1 MPPIANAVPV
11 PKNFRPNIDKT
22 LKVVR
27 NPCGLEN
34 PCSATFLLRYS
45 KLAEFRGFFSPNNQ
59 MYFLQC
65 DEMIKSCFAVV

>member
-11 PKNFRPNIDKT
+11 PKIFGLNIDKS

-27 NPCGLEN
+27 NPCAPEN
-34 PCSATFLLRYS
+34 PRGASFLLRYS
-45 KLAEFRGFFSPNNQ
+45 KLAEFRVVFSPNNQ

-65 DEMIKSCFAVV
+65 DEMMKWCFTVL

>member
-11 PKNFRPNIDKT
+11 PKIFGLNIDKS

-27 NPCGLEN
+27 NPCAPEN
-34 PCSATFLLRYS
+34 PCGASFLLRYS
-45 KLAEFRGFFSPNNQ
+45 KIAAFRAIFSPNNQ

-65 DEMIKSCFAVV
+65 DEMMKSCFAVL

>member
-11 PKNFRPNIDKT
+11 HKNFGRNIDKS

-27 NPCGLEN
+27 NPYALEN
-34 PCSATFLLRYS
+34 PSNASFLLRYS
-45 KLAEFRGFFSPNNQ
+45 KLAGFRVSFSPNNQ

-65 DEMIKSCFAVV
+65 DEMMKSYFAVL